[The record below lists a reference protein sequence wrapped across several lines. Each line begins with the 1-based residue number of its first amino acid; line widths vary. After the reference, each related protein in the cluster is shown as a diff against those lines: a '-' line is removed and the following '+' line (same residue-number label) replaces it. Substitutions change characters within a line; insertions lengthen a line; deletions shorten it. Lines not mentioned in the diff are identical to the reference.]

1 MATLAVVRDM
11 KKNVEVTGEPVA
23 IANRT
28 LCLVYSFGLPGN
40 SKKLKES
47 QFSALDAD
55 KKMIH
60 ANKVLLDSK
69 ELKAI
74 ANADGELR
82 TFLDTYCL
90 PHPNRAVKIVPYE
103 KVVEIADVCDRYQER
118 RENELI
124 PAFIDAYPRLCEQA
138 EKRLGKVYNPAD
150 YPDKKYM
157 LSKFRFRYQFL
168 NFGTVPA
175 ELREL
180 KRELYRNEQKKAR
193 EVMAEAAEGIIQVR
207 RAMFLKLVEHL
218 KDKLTPDADGK
229 EKIFRDTAVTK
240 LQEFVDSFDVYNVA
254 NDEEGAALAA
264 KIRELVSGI
273 NPDQLRT
280 SEGFKEKVLKAV
292 GKVSGELG
300 NLVVEKPSRKF
311 RLVKG

>member
-1 MATLAVVRDM
+1 MATMAVVREM
-11 KKNVEVTGEPVA
+11 KKEVEVSGEPVA
-23 IANRT
+23 IENRT
-28 LCLVYSFGLPGN
+28 LCLIYSFGLPGN

-90 PHPNRAVKIVPYE
+90 PHPNRAVKIVPFE

-124 PAFIDAYPRLCEQA
+124 PAFIKAYPRLCEQA

-150 YPDKKYM
+150 YPDVKYM

-180 KRELYRNEQKKAR
+180 KKELYRSEQKKAR
-193 EVMAEAAEGIIQVR
+193 EVVAEAAEGIIQVR

-218 KDKLTPDADGK
+218 KDKLTPDGEK
-229 EKIFRDTAVTK
+229 EKIFRDTTVTK

-264 KIRELVSGI
+264 KIRGLLEGK
-273 NPDQLRT
+273 NPDQIRT
-280 SEGFKEKVLKAV
+280 NESFKEKVLREV
-292 GKVSGELG
+292 GKVSEELG
-300 NLVVEKPSRKF
+300 TLVVDKPTRKF
-311 RLVKG
+311 RLVKS